1 MAKRLFDFFVALFGL
16 IVFSPILLAVA
27 LWIKLDSPGPVF
39 YRGERTGKGGKM
51 FRIFKFRSMVVN
63 ADKIGGPST
72 ADTDSRITKS
82 GKFVRK
88 WKLDEIPQ
96 FMNVLVGD
104 MSFVG
109 PRPEVKKYT
118 DMYTDAE
125 KPILDLRPG
134 ITDWAS
140 IWNSDEGAILAGL
153 DDPDKGYED
162 YIRPGKLKLQLFYR
176 QTHNLATDI
185 KILLYTARRIVQKSF
200 YPSEI
205 DAVVPRLVP
214 VLQQQENLKNAAVK
228 MEDSTLPTQPL

>member
-1 MAKRLFDFFVALFGL
+1 MAKRLFDFFIALFGL
-16 IVFSPILLAVA
+16 IVFSPILLIVA
-27 LWIKLDSPGPVF
+27 IWIKADSSGPVF
-39 YRGERTGKGGKM
+39 YRGERTGRGGKM
-51 FRIFKFRSMVVN
+51 FRIFKFRSMVMN

-118 DMYTDAE
+118 DMYTEEE

-153 DDPDKGYED
+153 EDPDKGYEE
-162 YIRPGKLKLQLFYR
+162 YIRPGKLKLQLHYR
-176 QTHNLATDI
+176 RTHNLSTDI
-185 KILLYTARRIVQKSF
+185 KILLYTARRIIQKSF
-200 YPSEI
+200 YPAEI
-205 DAVVPRLVP
+205 DAVVPRLTP
-214 VLQQQENLKNAAVK
+214 VLEQQKKLGNAAVT
-228 MEDSTLPTQPL
+228 MENASAPSQTL

>member
-1 MAKRLFDFFVALFGL
+1 MAKRIFDLVLSAIGL
-16 IVFSPILLAVA
+16 VIFSPLILFTA
-27 LWIKLDSPGPVF
+27 LWIKIDSPGPVF
-39 YRGERTGKGGKM
+39 YRGERTGRHGRM

-72 ADTDSRITKS
+72 ADTDRRITRS
-82 GKFVRK
+82 GKFIRK
-88 WKLDEIPQ
+88 FKLDEIPQ
-96 FMNVLVGD
+96 FMNVFVGD

-118 DMYTDAE
+118 DMYTEEE

-153 DDPDKGYED
+153 EDPDKGYEE

-176 QTHNLATDI
+176 AHNSVLTDI
-185 KILLYTARRIVQKSF
+185 KILWYTARRIIQRGF
-200 YPSEI
+200 YPAEI

-214 VLQQQENLKNAAVK
+214 VLQQQSETRAAVHVTESDVK
-228 MEDSTLPTQPL
+228 TH

>member
-1 MAKRLFDFFVALFGL
+1 MAKRLFDLVFSAIGL
-16 IVFSPILLAVA
+16 IVFSPILLLTA
-27 LWIKLDSPGPVF
+27 LWIKLDSKGPVF
-39 YRGERTGKGGKM
+39 YRGERTGLNGVP
-51 FRIFKFRSMVVN
+51 FRIFKFRSMVTN

-82 GKFVRK
+82 GKFIRK
-88 WKLDEIPQ
+88 FKLDEIPQ
-96 FMNVLVGD
+96 FMNVFIGD

-118 DMYTDAE
+118 DMYTPEE

-153 DDPDKGYED
+153 EDVDAGYEQ
-162 YIRPGKLKLQLFYR
+162 YIRPGKLKLQLYYR
-176 QTHNLATDI
+176 ANHTVMGDI
-185 KILLYTARRIVQKSF
+185 KILMYTARRIFDKSF

-214 VLQQQENLKNAAVK
+214 VLDQQRMTHAAV
-228 MEDSTLPTQPL
+228 ELSESAREPQI

>member
-1 MAKRLFDFFVALFGL
+1 MAKRIFDLVLSAIGL
-16 IVFSPILLAVA
+16 VIFSPLILFTA
-27 LWIKLDSPGPVF
+27 LWIKIDSPGPVF
-39 YRGERTGKGGKM
+39 YRGERTGRHGRM

-72 ADTDSRITKS
+72 ADTDRRITRS
-82 GKFVRK
+82 GKFIRK
-88 WKLDEIPQ
+88 FKLDEIPQ
-96 FMNVLVGD
+96 FMNVFVGD

-118 DMYTDAE
+118 DMYTEEE

-153 DDPDKGYED
+153 EDPDKGYEE

-176 QTHNLATDI
+176 AHNSVLTDI
-185 KILLYTARRIVQKSF
+185 KILWYTARRIIQRGF
-200 YPSEI
+200 YPAEI

-214 VLQQQENLKNAAVK
+214 VLQQQSEPRAAVHVTESDVK
-228 MEDSTLPTQPL
+228 TH